1 MRCLRIFCS
10 PVPGPL
16 VLALV
21 AALWAL
27 PGEAQ
32 IRRCVGPDGDTI
44 YTDRTC
50 ADVGATERPAPSVHS
65 PVYGGKSWAR
75 GCSRSLRD
83 LVFEVT
89 AAIDSRDVNRLAA
102 VYNWTGM
109 SNRNGYAVLGRLDVI
124 ANRPLLDVSAVLPA
138 PRLSVDAG
146 GGMTVSGAVDP
157 QDYPGA
163 TVIRKGP
170 VALRVEQTLS
180 NGSTPSRTT
189 FGLRRHMGCW
199 WIVL

>member
-1 MRCLRIFCS
+1 MLFRLSCL
-10 PVPGPL
+10 L
-16 VLALV
+16 
-21 AALWAL
+21 AALACATGAL
-27 PGEAQ
+27 WSAHADAQ
-32 IRRCVGPDGDTI
+32 IRRCTRPDGEVVF
-44 YTDRTC
+44 TDRAC
-50 ADVGATERPAPSVHS
+50 ADVGGVARTKPSVDS

-75 GCSRSLRD
+75 GCSRNLRD
-83 LVFEVT
+83 LIFEVT

-102 VYNWTGM
+102 VYNWAGM
-109 SNRNGYAVLGRLDVI
+109 SSRNGYAVLGRLDVI
-124 ANRPLLDVSAVLPA
+124 VNRPLLDVSAVLPA

-146 GGMTVSGAVDP
+146 GGMTVSGAVDAR
-157 QDYPGA
+157 DYPGA
-163 TVIRKGP
+163 TVVRGRP

>member
-1 MRCLRIFCS
+1 MRFRISCL
-10 PVPGPL
+10 
-16 VLALV
+16 LAL
-21 AALWAL
+21 ACATGALWSARAD
-27 PGEAQ
+27 AQ
-32 IRRCVGPDGDTI
+32 IRRCTAPDGQVI
-44 YTDRTC
+44 FTDRAC
-50 ADVGATERPAPSVHS
+50 VDVGGTDRPAPSVPS
-65 PVYGGKSWAR
+65 PTYGGKAWAR
-75 GCSRSLRD
+75 GCSRNLRD

-109 SNRNGYAVLGRLDVI
+109 SNRNGYAVLGRLDAI

-138 PRLSVDAG
+138 PQLSVDAD
-146 GGMTVSGAVDP
+146 GGMTVSGAVNAG
-157 QDYPGA
+157 DYPGA
-163 TVIRKGP
+163 TVIRRTP
-170 VALRVEQTLS
+170 VALRVEQTLA

>member
-1 MRCLRIFCS
+1 MRISDWSSDVCS
-10 PVPGPL
+10 SDL
-16 VLALV
+16 
-21 AALWAL
+21 
-27 PGEAQ
+27 
-32 IRRCVGPDGDTI
+32 
-44 YTDRTC
+44 
-50 ADVGATERPAPSVHS
+50 
-65 PVYGGKSWAR
+65 VYGGKSWAR

-170 VALRVEQTLS
+170 VALRVEQPLS
-180 NGSTPSRTT
+180 NGSTPYSTT

-199 WIVL
+199 RIVL

>member
-1 MRCLRIFCS
+1 MPFRFCCL
-10 PVPGPL
+10 L
-16 VLALV
+16 
-21 AALWAL
+21 AALACAAGAL
-27 PGEAQ
+27 WPARADAQ
-32 IRRCVGPDGDTI
+32 IQRCTRPDGEVVF
-44 YTDRTC
+44 TDRAC
-50 ADVGATERPAPSVHS
+50 ADVGGVARPKPSVQS
-65 PVYGGKSWAR
+65 PVYGGKTWAR

-83 LVFEVT
+83 LIFEVT

-124 ANRPLLDVSAVLPA
+124 ANRPLLDVSAVMPA

-157 QDYPGA
+157 EDYPGA
-163 TVIRKGP
+163 TVVRRRP
-170 VALRVEQTLS
+170 VALRVEQTLA
-180 NGSTPSRTT
+180 NGSTPSRTM

>member
-1 MRCLRIFCS
+1 MHFRFSCL
-10 PVPGPL
+10 
-16 VLALV
+16 LAL
-21 AALWAL
+21 ACATGCLWSARAD
-27 PGEAQ
+27 AQ
-32 IRRCVGPDGDTI
+32 IKRCIAPDGQVI
-44 YTDRTC
+44 FTDRAC
-50 ADVGATERPAPSVHS
+50 ADVGGTDRPSPPVHS
-65 PVYGGKSWAR
+65 PVYGGKRWAR

-109 SNRNGYAVLGRLDVI
+109 SSRNGYAVLGRLETI
-124 ANRPLLDVSAVLPA
+124 AERPLLDVSAVMPA
-138 PRLSVDAG
+138 PRLSVDAA
-146 GGMTVSGAVDP
+146 GGMTVSGALDA

-163 TVIRKGP
+163 TVVHEGP
-170 VALRVEQTLS
+170 VGLRVEQTLS

>member
-1 MRCLRIFCS
+1 MLFHFSCL
-10 PVPGPL
+10 L
-16 VLALV
+16 
-21 AALWAL
+21 AALACATGAL
-27 PGEAQ
+27 WPAQADAQ
-32 IRRCVGPDGDTI
+32 IQRCTRPDGEVVF
-44 YTDRTC
+44 TDRTC
-50 ADVGATERPAPSVHS
+50 ADVGGVARPKPSVHS

-83 LVFEVT
+83 LIFEVT

-102 VYNWTGM
+102 VYSWTGM

-138 PRLSVDAG
+138 PALSVDAG
-146 GGMTVSGAVDP
+146 GAMTISGAVDP

-163 TVIRKGP
+163 TVVRRRP

-180 NGSTPSRTT
+180 NGTTPSRTM

>member
-1 MRCLRIFCS
+1 MRRVRFRSS
-10 PVPGPL
+10 PGPGPL

-21 AALWAL
+21 AVLWSL

-32 IRRCVGPDGDTI
+32 IRRCSGPYGDTI

-65 PVYGGKSWAR
+65 PVYGGKAWAR

-109 SNRNGYAVLGRLDVI
+109 SNRNGYAVLGRLDGI
-124 ANRPLLDVSAVLPA
+124 AKRPLLEVSAVLPA
-138 PRLSVDAG
+138 
-146 GGMTVSGAVDP
+146 
-157 QDYPGA
+157 Q
-163 TVIRKGP
+163 I
-170 VALRVEQTLS
+170 
-180 NGSTPSRTT
+180 
-189 FGLRRHMGCW
+189 
-199 WIVL
+199 